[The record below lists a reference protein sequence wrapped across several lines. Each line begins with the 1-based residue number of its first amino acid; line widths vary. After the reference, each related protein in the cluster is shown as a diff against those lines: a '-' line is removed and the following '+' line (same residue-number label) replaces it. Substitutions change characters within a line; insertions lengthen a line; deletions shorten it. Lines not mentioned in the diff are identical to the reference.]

1 MSQLKRG
8 ALLSYVKMILTNIVG
23 ILLTPFIIKSLGS
36 SEYGVY
42 LLVGSVVAYLGLM
55 NLGIDNAIVRYVAK
69 YKVKNDKVGEQKFL
83 GTTMWIYIIISFFL
97 TIIGI
102 IIYFNLE
109 SIFANSLNADELEKA
124 KIMFAILV
132 GNIAIAFP
140 GGTFMAICEGYENF
154 VFPNTMSIIKYII
167 RAFTIVCLLLLGGKA
182 ISIVV
187 LDTILSVSTILIAAI
202 FVTKKLKIKIS
213 LKIYDFSLVKD
224 IFSYS
229 LWVFLFGIVYNFQWR
244 SGQVI
249 LGITTD
255 TATIAIYGVGI
266 MLGGYYGAFS
276 GGINSVLVPRATQM
290 VFNKSDGKSLTDFM
304 VKIGRLNAIILFM
317 VLSGFILFGKIFV
330 ELWVGKAYEKAY
342 IIALLLMIVMT
353 LPLIQAFGNSIL
365 EARRKNRFKSLLS
378 IFTVSIAILFS
389 YYFSETNG
397 VYGVIIPLVIAMF
410 INSIVMTFY
419 YKKIFGFKI
428 IFFLKNT
435 MAKPLIVNSFLTVIT
450 YLILKQTI
458 IDSWFMF
465 GIYTLIFGIIQV
477 TLSYTILMN
486 NYEKSLI
493 LNLLKSKRQSKK

>member
-1 MSQLKRG
+1 MSQLKKG

-187 LDTILSVSTILIAAI
+187 MDTILSITTILITAV
-202 FVTKKLKIKIS
+202 FVIKKLKVKIS
-213 LKIYDFSLVKD
+213 LKTYDLSLVKD

-229 LWVFLFGIVYNFQWR
+229 LWVFLFGIVYHFQWQ

-249 LGITTD
+249 LGITTNSV
-255 TATIAIYGVGI
+255 TIAVYGIGI

-290 VFNKSDGKSLTDFM
+290 VFSKSDGKALTDYM
-304 VKIGRLNAIILFM
+304 IKIGRLNSIILFM
-317 VLSGFILFGKIFV
+317 VLSGFVLFGKTFIK
-330 ELWVGKAYEKAY
+330 LWVGITYEKSWV
-342 IIALLLMIVMT
+342 IALLLMIVMT

-365 EARRKNRFKSLLS
+365 EARRKNRFKSLLT
-378 IFTVSIAILFS
+378 IFTVSVAMLLG
-389 YYFSETNG
+389 YYFSKIYG
-397 VYGVIIPLVIAMF
+397 VYGVIIPLVTAMF
-410 INSIVMTFY
+410 LNIIIMNFY
-419 YKKIFGFKI
+419 YKKTFDFKI
-428 IFFLKNT
+428 IYFFKKTILL
-435 MAKPLIVNSFLTVIT
+435 PLIVNGSLTLLTYYVI
-450 YLILKQTI
+450 KPATI
-458 IDSWFMF
+458 DNWFVF
-465 GIYTLIFGIIQV
+465 GLYIVFFGIIQV
-477 TLSYTILMN
+477 VLSYTLIMN
-486 NYEKSLI
+486 TYEKSLI
-493 LNLLKSKRQSKK
+493 LNLLKFKSLLKK